1 MMIFDKPIFF
11 QHAKFA
17 FKYFKKY
24 LEIIFQKN
32 TSKKY
37 LEKINRATIL

>member
-17 FKYFKKY
+17 YKYF
-24 LEIIFQKN
+24 EKN
-32 TSKKY
+32 
-37 LEKINRATIL
+37 LEKIIQKNNWKKEFEKIFRKNN